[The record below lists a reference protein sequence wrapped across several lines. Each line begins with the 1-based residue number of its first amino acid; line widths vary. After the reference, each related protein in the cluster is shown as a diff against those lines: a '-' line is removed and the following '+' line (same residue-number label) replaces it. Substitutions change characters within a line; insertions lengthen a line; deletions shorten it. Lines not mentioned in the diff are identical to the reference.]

1 MILTL
6 HLCSVANNPILQIWK
21 LRFVKVEWS
30 PGPDSDLMANYILEV
45 EKYYEVNRLVE
56 RQGIEDLIKFER
68 EFSDL

>member
-1 MILTL
+1 
-6 HLCSVANNPILQIWK
+6 
-21 LRFVKVEWS
+21 
-30 PGPDSDLMANYILEV
+30 MANYILEV